1 MRLFP
6 EDDDDDVD
14 VDDQGEE
21 EEEPTRCRRVVAGN
35 GKCSRKFRGMDNR
48 IRFLESN
55 EGKREL
61 LWPVNEVDKSSLFGI
76 IGHQLNTPVLV
87 PLR

>member
-1 MRLFP
+1 
-6 EDDDDDVD
+6 
-14 VDDQGEE
+14 
-21 EEEPTRCRRVVAGN
+21 
-35 GKCSRKFRGMDNR
+35 MDNR

-76 IGHQLNTPVLV
+76 IGHWLNTPVLV
-87 PLR
+87 PLRRPPPPIGSETISIQ